1 MAKYKKL
8 FLDIVAKFAKVLPKY
23 EKMLEGMWNTNWKQS
38 VVLYNARGIG
48 LVEVKD
54 LLKINDKES
63 KELESVL
70 NTKIINHDD
79 SEEMKVIK
87 IAKFVNKHITYK
99 YDINNYNRN
108 EYWASPYEVYKR
120 KIDDCDGYAFLILKL
135 MELAGIPAY
144 RRKIVAGST
153 RGYGGHAYIIYL
165 SRKDNEWYVIEGS
178 LRATESFLNYGIVPH
193 RERGLYKEMWFTF
206 NEEKSWTQKDTLI

>member
-1 MAKYKKL
+1 MAKYSKL

-23 EKMLEGMWNTNWKQS
+23 DKMLENMWNNNWKQN
-38 VVLYNARGIG
+38 VVLYDAKG
-48 LVEVKD
+48 LGVVEVKQ
-54 LLKINDKES
+54 LLNINES
-63 KELESVL
+63 EIDELLGVVVNIVNL
-70 NTKIINHDD
+70 LDTDD
-79 SEEMKVIK
+79 MKVIK

-99 YDINNYNRN
+99 FDINNYNRN

-144 RRKIVAGST
+144 RRKISAGST
-153 RGYGGHAYIIYL
+153 RGYGGHAYILYL

-178 LRATESFLNYGIVPH
+178 LRPDESFLSFGIMPH
-193 RERGLYKEMWFTF
+193 RERGIYRKMWFTF
-206 NEEKSWTQKDTLI
+206 NEEKSWVQKDTLI